1 MNTMIMQALAEDRAA
16 GMRADAAVARR
27 ERQARRARGGAR
39 RRRAGFPLLRQA
51 DAQPTRSSAAAA
63 NT

>member
-1 MNTMIMQALAEDRAA
+1 MNTMIMQALAEDRTA

-27 ERQARRARGGAR
+27 AREARRARGGAR
-39 RRRAGFPLLRQA
+39 RRRAGFPLLRRA
-51 DAQPTRSSAAAA
+51 GAQPSRSPAAAA